1 MKHIIHIGFV
11 ILLSGLILFM
21 MSCSARRV
29 GKEWDMSETNDP
41 VLKEGRLVFKNN
53 CQRCHPAGEAGV
65 GPPLNAIHLPGLL
78 LKARVRSRA
87 FLLWTGRMPSFDKHE
102 INKKELRSLVR
113 FLKEMEKRGSKKDE
127 AIK

>member
-1 MKHIIHIGFV
+1 MKRTVHISFLMLLFIG
-11 ILLSGLILFM
+11 IIFM

-29 GKEWDMSETNDP
+29 GKEWDMSETSDP

-53 CQRCHPAGEAGV
+53 CQRCHPGGEAGV
-65 GPPLNAIHLPGLL
+65 GPPLNAIHLPGFL

-102 INKKELRSLVR
+102 ISKKELRSLVY
-113 FLKEMEKRGSKKDE
+113 FLKEMEKRGTKKDE